1 MAKNLLKELDVW
13 HKTKRGMLTAGV
25 IELIIAY
32 ILGIRAIDTGSL
44 WQYLFTLIFFV
55 GGLYN
60 IFKLIGNIINAGR
73 KSKKA

>member
-1 MAKNLLKELDVW
+1 MAKNLLKELDAW
-13 HKTKRGMLTAGV
+13 HKTKKGLLTAGV
-25 IELIIAY
+25 IELVIAY

-55 GGLYN
+55 GGLHN
-60 IFKLIGNIINAGR
+60 IFKLIGSIINVGR